1 MTMQPLGVDPPLLM
15 GHGAE
20 MESSAEQ
27 IPDAPEPF
35 APTVGNDELSTVI
48 GREIPKAEA
57 PILDGLPPLKL
68 DAKQTA
74 ANIQAA
80 AERYSST
87 DQRLSEEYE
96 RLRFEIGQNAGGV
109 DGVRVP
115 GAGDPLG
122 GVGALGG
129 GSGSAAGGDG
139 PMGQFGQMMG
149 MPMQMAGQAVQ
160 APMQMMGMA
169 SSVPQGAM
177 QGVQSALQQV
187 GQLGGGLGS
196 GRDGVTGVENSLA
209 TQALDATERDDQG
222 DSPDRAQPGR
232 QGAEAIPHTYAGDPP
247 TAAPPE
253 PRAVPGEPRAVP
265 GEPSGDDERTSL

>member
-20 MESSAEQ
+20 MERAAEQ
-27 IPDAPEPF
+27 IPDPPAVF
-35 APTVGNDELSTVI
+35 APPVGSDELSAVI

-57 PILDGLPPLKL
+57 PILNGLPPLKL
-68 DAKQTA
+68 SAKETA
-74 ANIQAA
+74 ANIQTA

-96 RLRFEIGQNAGGV
+96 RLRFDMTHNTGGV
-109 DGVRVP
+109 DGAGVS

-129 GSGSAAGGDG
+129 GSGSAAGADG
-139 PMGQFGQMMG
+139 PMGQLGQLGQMMG

-160 APMQMMGMA
+160 APIQMMGMA
-169 SSVPQGAM
+169 ASVPQGAV
-177 QGVQSALQQV
+177 QGVQSALQPA

-196 GRDGVTGVENSLA
+196 AGDGASGVEEPLA
-209 TQALDATERDDQG
+209 AQALDATERNDQG
-222 DSPDRAQPGR
+222 ESLDRAEPGQ
-232 QGAEAIPHTYAGDPP
+232 QGAEAVPHAYAEDQPSASP
-247 TAAPPE
+247 APQ
-253 PRAVPGEPRAVP
+253 AVPG
-265 GEPSGDDERTSL
+265 GDDERIKL